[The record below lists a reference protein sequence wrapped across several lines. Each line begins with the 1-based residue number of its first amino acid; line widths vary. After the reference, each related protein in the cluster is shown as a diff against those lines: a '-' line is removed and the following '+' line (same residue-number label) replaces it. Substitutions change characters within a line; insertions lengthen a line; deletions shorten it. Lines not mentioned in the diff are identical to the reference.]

1 MNGAHA
7 QGELRWPC
15 LCLRKSSGTVWTK
28 SVIFLF
34 FFFPQESTCCGGGK
48 PCSGL
53 HITALHTDL
62 GAESLSFFSSLIG
75 RYYFLLQSTYQQQGS
90 NAVSTIMLFCFSC
103 SSSKE
108 SSYLCGFGPLP
119 LQILISLTSVVH
131 HILTLIT
138 LSLCPYMSVC
148 MTNPQLSA
156 GPKSLTKILSVMLIS
171 ILQASPPFTG
181 GPQQCPITCYQRQ
194 QSHRILFKRIWLI
207 CYSQNE
213 GFSFVSN
220 VPKHT
225 TPLVC
230 K

>member
-1 MNGAHA
+1 MLWWWEAMVWFAHHSLA
-7 QGELRWPC
+7 N
-15 LCLRKSSGTVWTK
+15 
-28 SVIFLF
+28 
-34 FFFPQESTCCGGGK
+34 
-48 PCSGL
+48 
-53 HITALHTDL
+53 DL
-62 GAESLSFFSSLIG
+62 GAKPLSFFSSLIG

-90 NAVSTIMLFCFSC
+90 NAVSTITLFCFSC

-108 SSYLCGFGPLP
+108 SSYLCGFGPLS
-119 LQILISLTSVVH
+119 LQILVSLTSVVH

-225 TPLVC
+225 TCMQIGTALLSRRERWSTTIINSPLLL
-230 K
+230 